1 LRSSGNT
8 TDEENRMYSDDPPE
22 LNVQASQVIVVEP
35 GDTNAKLIMQ
45 EAVHHDAVSTDADG
59 EDIYWVVFDNDPGR
73 AWDFTEKTLRVEI
86 EQRAAA

>member
-1 LRSSGNT
+1 
-8 TDEENRMYSDDPPE
+8 
-22 LNVQASQVIVVEP
+22 
-35 GDTNAKLIMQ
+35 DTNAKLIMQ